1 MHQLFSVLILA
12 YIYIYTKE
20 GKLTFVMSNL
30 CLLLPFRLAIHIWM
44 SIKTRRDDLSTYG
57 IMGCYPMR
65 PGPTLP
71 TTAVLTLQI
80 INYAQSSM
88 GGTILDP

>member
-1 MHQLFSVLILA
+1 M
-12 YIYIYTKE
+12 T
-20 GKLTFVMSNL
+20 
-30 CLLLPFRLAIHIWM
+30 
-44 SIKTRRDDLSTYG
+44 IKTRRDDLSTYG

-88 GGTILDP
+88 GGTILVPLIPTTYTLPFASMNLMDRIIPAAM